1 MNLVTGAT
9 SEQDLSDSCTEFGT
23 INSGFGGRPYRYNY
37 AATNEPGWFLFNGLV
52 KHDTL
57 TGREERY
64 QFEPGVFCSEVGV
77 APRVGGTQE
86 DDAYL
91 VTLTVDMN
99 RDLSECVVFRANDVG
114 RGPIARAQLP
124 ERIASGTHSCWAPGE
139 LLTRLVTSGPDHEP
153 EMTATPD
160 NAEAQEPGSTEN
172 SNAIALGLIGDEW
185 NLTIIRLAIMSGVRR
200 YKDFR
205 DRLGIANSVLTVRL
219 RRLAEAGVFTMSQY
233 SDAPRRYEYVL
244 TERGRDLWKVLLTIW
259 SWEAVWVTE
268 HIEPLPPM
276 YHTECGEE
284 FSPVMHCRACGQPAG
299 IRDVRGTFGP
309 SGGFARSVP
318 RATTRR
324 RSAGGSPGPGLVPQT
339 IELIG
344 NRWSAS
350 ALAAAFLGARRFTDM
365 LVMMGAPPTIVS
377 DRLRTFCQMGVLEPV
392 VTKAGS
398 GRVEY
403 RLTDKGRAFFPH
415 VMVMLEWGDRWFRAP
430 EGPATLL
437 THTSCGGEF
446 HPVLQCSACQREL
459 HGSQIQV
466 GGDPPK
472 TQSA

>member
-1 MNLVTGAT
+1 VPET
-9 SEQDLSDSCTEFGT
+9 SDNTE
-23 INSGFGGRPYRYNY
+23 
-37 AATNEPGWFLFNGLV
+37 A
-52 KHDTL
+52 
-57 TGREERY
+57 
-64 QFEPGVFCSEVGV
+64 
-77 APRVGGTQE
+77 
-86 DDAYL
+86 
-91 VTLTVDMN
+91 
-99 RDLSECVVFRANDVG
+99 
-114 RGPIARAQLP
+114 
-124 ERIASGTHSCWAPGE
+124 
-139 LLTRLVTSGPDHEP
+139 
-153 EMTATPD
+153 PD
-160 NAEAQEPGSTEN
+160 NAGAPESGPAEN

-185 NLTIIRLAIMSGVRR
+185 NLTIISLAIMSGVRR

-205 DRLGIANSVLTVRL
+205 DRLGIANSVLTARL
-219 RRLAEAGVFTMSQY
+219 RRLTEAGVFTMSQY
-233 SDAPRRYEYVL
+233 SQAPRRCEYVL
-244 TERGRDLWKVLLTIW
+244 TECGRNLWKVLLTIW

-268 HIEPLPPM
+268 HVEPLPPM

-284 FSPVMHCRACGQPAG
+284 FSPVMHCQACGQPAG
-299 IRDVRGTFGP
+299 IHDVRGTFGP

-318 RATTRR
+318 RAATRR

-377 DRLRTFCQMGVLEPV
+377 DRLRTFCQMGVLETV

-415 VMVMLEWGDRWFRAP
+415 VMVMLDWGDRWFRAP

-437 THTSCGGEF
+437 THTTCGGEF
-446 HPVLQCSACQREL
+446 HPVLHCSVCGREL

-472 TQSA
+472 ASQLDQP

>member
-1 MNLVTGAT
+1 M
-9 SEQDLSDSCTEFGT
+9 
-23 INSGFGGRPYRYNY
+23 P
-37 AATNEPGWFLFNGLV
+37 EP
-52 KHDTL
+52 T
-57 TGREERY
+57 
-64 QFEPGVFCSEVGV
+64 
-77 APRVGGTQE
+77 
-86 DDAYL
+86 
-91 VTLTVDMN
+91 
-99 RDLSECVVFRANDVG
+99 
-114 RGPIARAQLP
+114 
-124 ERIASGTHSCWAPGE
+124 
-139 LLTRLVTSGPDHEP
+139 
-153 EMTATPD
+153 
-160 NAEAQEPGSTEN
+160 GSTGPAGPAGPAPVEN

-185 NLTIIRLAIMSGVRR
+185 NLAIVKLAIMAGVRR

-205 DRLGIANSVLTVRL
+205 DQLGIANSVLTVRL
-219 RRLAEAGVFTMSQY
+219 RRLTEAGVFTMAQY

-268 HIEPLPPM
+268 HTEPLPPM
-276 YHTECGEE
+276 YHSECGAE
-284 FSPVMHCRACGQPAG
+284 FTPVMHCRACEKPAG
-299 IRDVRGTFGP
+299 IRDVKGTYGP

-365 LVMMGAPPTIVS
+365 LLMMGAPPTIVS
-377 DRLRTFCQMGVLEPV
+377 DRLRTFCQMGVLETV
-392 VTKAGS
+392 AKTGS

-437 THTSCGGEF
+437 THTTCGGEF
-446 HPVLQCSACQREL
+446 HPVLFCSVCLREL
-459 HGSQIQV
+459 HGSRIQV
-466 GGDPPK
+466 GGDPPDPRN
-472 TQSA
+472 